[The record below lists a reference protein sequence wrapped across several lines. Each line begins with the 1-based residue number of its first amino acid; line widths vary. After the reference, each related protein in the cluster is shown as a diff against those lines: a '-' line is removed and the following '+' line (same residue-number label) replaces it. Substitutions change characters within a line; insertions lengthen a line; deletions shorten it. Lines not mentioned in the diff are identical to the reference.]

1 MEQPPVSLLE
11 HRANQ
16 RGVISH
22 SNVNLVCLVLLSSG
36 FNLLVWLLVLGYGIL
51 CLEPRSQLFDYN
63 LVSLDRLCRLFVNA
77 DALHRAETV
86 ICRVL
91 VTPV

>member
-22 SNVNLVCLVLLSSG
+22 SNVNLVRLVLLHCG
-36 FNLLVWLLVLGYGIL
+36 FHLMGKLLVFTHGIL
-51 CLEPRSQLFDYN
+51 CLKPRSQLFDCG

-77 DALHRAETV
+77 DTLHSAEAV
-86 ICRVL
+86 LYRVL